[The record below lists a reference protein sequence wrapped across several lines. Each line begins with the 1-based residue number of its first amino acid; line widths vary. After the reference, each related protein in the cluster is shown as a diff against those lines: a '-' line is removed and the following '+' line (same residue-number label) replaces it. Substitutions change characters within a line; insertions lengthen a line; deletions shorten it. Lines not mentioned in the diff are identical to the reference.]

1 MKKIII
7 TGGCGFIGSHIVEH
21 FFYKYKKSN
30 IVVLDKITYA
40 ASINNLINIK
50 KSKRLKI
57 IKKDILDLKI
67 LKKITKKADLV
78 IHAAAE
84 SHVDNSFQL
93 NDDFI
98 LTNVLGTKNVMQACK
113 ENKVKK
119 ILHISTDEIYGEIFR
134 GSFNETDKFN
144 PSNPYSSS
152 KAAAE
157 MIVNGYIHSYKLP
170 VIIVRANNIFGI
182 RQHPEKLISGC
193 CWSFIKNKKFTIH
206 GKGVQKRSFLYVKD
220 LCYALDILVNKGKLF
235 EAYNIGSPYEY
246 KNINI
251 VKLIARENNKNF
263 TKNTK
268 FVKDRPFNDFRY
280 SVNYNKIK
288 RLGWKPSTKVEDKIT
303 QINTWYKKNIKRF
316 KKRFE

>member
-1 MKKIII
+1 MTCSIEEGLSMVQLQAMACGLPVICTANSGGKEIINDNINGYILPIRNKDLLREKYYIFIIIDIFVNKWEKTLKKSNYRIFLGNLWTKSNFNISRFNKLMKKIII

-40 ASINNLINIK
+40 ANINNLINIK

-170 VIIVRANNIFGI
+170 VIIVRANNIL
-182 RQHPEKLISGC
+182 E
-193 CWSFIKNKKFTIH
+193 
-206 GKGVQKRSFLYVKD
+206 
-220 LCYALDILVNKGKLF
+220 
-235 EAYNIGSPYEY
+235 
-246 KNINI
+246 
-251 VKLIARENNKNF
+251 
-263 TKNTK
+263 
-268 FVKDRPFNDFRY
+268 
-280 SVNYNKIK
+280 
-288 RLGWKPSTKVEDKIT
+288 
-303 QINTWYKKNIKRF
+303 
-316 KKRFE
+316 